1 MNKIIIDWYVPELRE
16 GRETTTRGIDATD
29 ALLMWVVTD
38 CKKCSE
44 RDKKIAKFIL
54 DDRLKQLMEIFDE

>member
-1 MNKIIIDWYVPELRE
+1 MNKVVMDWYVPELRE

-29 ALLMWVVTD
+29 ALLMWVIQD

-44 RDKKIAKFIL
+44 RDKKIAKIII
-54 DDRLKQLMEIFDE
+54 DARLKELEDLM